1 MNLTEDN
8 DVVLYYND
16 FMLIK
21 IKDIYICLEH
31 INNFNGDLKKNFAH
45 KYFIS
50 IV

>member
-21 IKDIYICLEH
+21 IKDICLEH
-31 INNFNGDLKKNFAH
+31 INNFNGDLKKILH
-45 KYFIS
+45 IS
-50 IV
+50 ILFL